1 MKIRTKLLLALSP
14 LLILLTMLIV
24 FGRVQLNSYNDTST
38 TLETN
43 YNLSVL
49 ATSIQRDI
57 KDEAISLRSLLI
69 YEDEDMIQRE
79 IKTIEEK
86 SKRAAEN
93 IARLGTQA
101 YTEEHKQI
109 MSEINNNY
117 IEFDHYKDQL
127 IEYVLTGNRNAA
139 IALMNDKSADI
150 QQKFQDLISN
160 LTKALETNM
169 YASLEDEK
177 DGFTKNVFVESI
189 ASTFI
194 TIFIIILL
202 FRSIWSFS
210 SRLNRTANVMSGI
223 ANGELDLTTEVEVK
237 GSDEFDA
244 VAKSFNH
251 MTASLAEQM
260 KKQQELTWTKS
271 NIAEIT
277 TSITGAGTVESLA
290 EMFLSK
296 VVPLVGGNHA
306 VFYVVD
312 EDENES
318 EAIFRLRAS
327 YAFRERKHMTT
338 SFRAGEGL
346 IGQCALEKTPIT
358 LSKVPSDYITVKS
371 GLGEA
376 PPLKLYLLPILFEGE
391 VKGIVEIASFESLG
405 DKEQTLLE
413 ELINDLGIILESIIG
428 RIRQAK
434 LLEETQM
441 LMEEIQTQ
449 SEELQSQQDELKATN
464 EELEQQTMTLRE
476 SEQRLQQQ
484 QEELEETN
492 TELEEKTNRLEKQN
506 RLYGEK
512 NNQLEIARSEL
523 EEQARQLALSS
534 KYKSEFLANM
544 SHELRTPLNSMLIL
558 SNLLAENKDETL
570 TGKQVEFAKTIH
582 SSGKDLL
589 SLINDILDLSKIE
602 SGKSN
607 VKASLVSLN
616 ELAETIERSFRPV
629 ANEKHLEFY
638 VVLNDDLPESIYTDD
653 AKLQQVLKNLLANAF
668 KFTEQGEVRLDI
680 STAST
685 NGNQSVIQF
694 SVKDTGIGIAKDK
707 LDLIFEAFQQVDGT
721 ISRRYGGTGL
731 GLSISKEIAFL
742 LGGKI
747 TVQSEEGNGSI
758 FSLLVSDYQEEMN
771 EEIEKAYQ
779 EAVVTVENV
788 QPTLKGTPII
798 SEPAVVKQS
807 TNENSHILKLLIV
820 EDDLTQRNS
829 MMELLGDMDVI
840 MKAVSTGTEALDEL
854 RRNKFDCL
862 ILDLGLT
869 DITGFDLLEKIKDEY
884 DHLKVFIYTGRDIT
898 HEEEQYLNKYAD
910 IIIIKNQHSPQRL
923 KEELA
928 LYVTKRRAAKDNVI
942 SEGIDKQLDNNI
954 LEGKKVLLVDDDIR
968 NVYALSS
975 TLEQYGMEISFAE
988 NGIEALQILRE
999 DPSFQLIIT
1008 DIMMPE
1014 MDGYEAMKQIRQM
1027 PTYEHHPIIALTAKA
1042 MTGDREKS
1050 LQAGASDYIMKPV
1063 NTDQLISLIK
1073 VWLFRHEGAEVE

>member
-1 MKIRTKLLLALSP
+1 M
-14 LLILLTMLIV
+14 
-24 FGRVQLNSYNDTST
+24 NSYNDTST

-57 KDEAISLRSLLI
+57 KDEAISLRNLI
-69 YEDEDMIQRE
+69 LYRDEDIIQRE
-79 IKTIEEK
+79 IAAIEKQSE
-86 SKRAAEN
+86 RVAEN
-93 IARLGTQA
+93 IALLGTQA
-101 YTEEHKQI
+101 YSDDHKQI
-109 MSEINNNY
+109 MREINNNY

-127 IEYVLTGNRNAA
+127 IEYVLNGKRNDA
-139 IALMNDKSADI
+139 IVLMNDKSADI
-150 QQKFQDLISN
+150 QQEFQDLISN
-160 LTKALETNM
+160 LTTALETNM
-169 YASLEDEK
+169 YASLKDEK
-177 DGFTKNVFVESI
+177 ERFTKNVLIESI
-189 ASTFI
+189 ISTLI
-194 TIFIIILL
+194 TIVIIILL
-202 FRSIWSFS
+202 FKGIWSFS
-210 SRLNRTANVMSGI
+210 SRLNRTASVMSGI
-223 ANGELDLTTEVEVK
+223 ANGELALTTEVEVK
-237 GSDEFDA
+237 GKDEFDE
-244 VAKSFNH
+244 VATSFNQ
-251 MTASLAEQM
+251 MTDSLAEQM
-260 KKQQELTWTKS
+260 KKQKELTWTKS

-277 TSITGAGTVESLA
+277 TSISGARNVESLA
-290 EMFLSK
+290 ETFLSK
-296 VVPLVGGNHA
+296 IVPLVRGNHA

-312 EDENES
+312 AEEE
-318 EAIFRLRAS
+318 EAIFKLRAS
-327 YAFRERKHMTT
+327 YAFKERKHMTT

-428 RIRQAK
+428 RIKQAK

-449 SEELQSQQDELKATN
+449 SEELQSQQEELRATN
-464 EELEQQTMTLRE
+464 EELEQQTMTLLE

-558 SNLLAENKDETL
+558 SNLLADNKDETL
-570 TGKQVEFAKTIH
+570 TDKQVEFAKTIH

-589 SLINDILDLSKIE
+589 GLINDILDLSKIE

-607 VKASLVSLN
+607 VKASRVFLN

-629 ANEKHLEFY
+629 ANEKHLGFSI
-638 VVLNDDLPESIYTDD
+638 VLHDDLPEFIYTDN

-668 KFTEQGEVRLDI
+668 KFTEQGEVRLEV
-680 STAST
+680 SNVYT
-685 NGNQSVIQF
+685 NENRPFIQF

-721 ISRRYGGTGL
+721 ISRKYGGTGL
-731 GLSISKEIAFL
+731 GLSISKEIAML

-747 TVQSEEGNGSI
+747 TLESEEGNGST
-758 FSLLVSDYQEEMN
+758 FSLLVSDYQEEKIETLEKVY
-771 EEIEKAYQ
+771 EEA
-779 EAVVTVENV
+779 AVTVEDV
-788 QPTLKGTPII
+788 QPKLQNTSILF
-798 SEPAVVKQS
+798 EPAIEKQS
-807 TNENSHILKLLIV
+807 VEENSHILKLLIV

-854 RRNKFDCL
+854 RRNNFDCL

-869 DITGFDLLEKIKDEY
+869 DTTGFDLLENIKDKY
-884 DHLKVFIYTGRDIT
+884 DHLKVFIYTGRDLT
-898 HEEEQYLNKYAD
+898 LEEENNLNKYAD

-923 KEELA
+923 KEELGLFLNKRQTERA
-928 LYVTKRRAAKDNVI
+928 NVTPVD
-942 SEGIDKQLDNNI
+942 IDKQLNNEA
-954 LEGKKVLLVDDDIR
+954 LEGKNVLLVDDDIR

-975 TLEQYGMEISFAE
+975 TLEQYGMNVSFAE
-988 NGIEALQILRE
+988 NGLEALRILKD
-999 DPSFQLIIT
+999 DPSFNLIIT

-1027 PTYEHHPIIALTAKA
+1027 PTYKHHPIIALTAKA
-1042 MTGDREKS
+1042 MKGDREKS

-1063 NTDQLISLIK
+1063 DTDQLLSLIK
-1073 VWLFRHEGAEVE
+1073 VWLFKHEGDSELE